1 MSTKG
6 KAVFS
11 LPSPFPL
18 SRMTIHMNKKF
29 LAGALLTTILV
40 SACGTDEWASAED
53 ERDAYASLL
62 CSRALKD
69 DAAAQQVF
77 TEILTN
83 KDDYSHADYKA
94 AMKGILH
101 LEGAEAIGGEN
112 LEIDA
117 AGDGSCS
124 GWLWNKYREQ
134 NWDDEEMRNFKPSD
148 ARELGLLED

>member
-1 MSTKG
+1 MKI
-6 KAVFS
+6 
-11 LPSPFPL
+11 
-18 SRMTIHMNKKF
+18 RMNKKL
-29 LAGALLTTILV
+29 LASALSATLLV

-53 ERDAYASLL
+53 ERDAYTSLL

-69 DAAAQQVF
+69 DAAAQKVF
-77 TEILTN
+77 TKILTN
-83 KDDYSHADYKA
+83 KDDYSRADYKA
-94 AMKGILH
+94 AMKGMLH
-101 LEGAEAIGGEN
+101 LQGAEAIGGEN

-124 GWLWNKYREQ
+124 GWLWNMYREQ